1 MERTNIKVRKSGKKR
16 ERSLIEGT
24 SNRLATGRSLAE
36 GAEKKNFTEVER
48 STGSSSKGDPVTDG
62 IKRLAA
68 LH

>member
-1 MERTNIKVRKSGKKR
+1 MREEKR
-16 ERSLIEGT
+16 EVF
-24 SNRLATGRSLAE
+24 NRRHVESIGNRRRFGEREEAGRDGKGGLYSEA
-36 GAEKKNFTEVER
+36 ER